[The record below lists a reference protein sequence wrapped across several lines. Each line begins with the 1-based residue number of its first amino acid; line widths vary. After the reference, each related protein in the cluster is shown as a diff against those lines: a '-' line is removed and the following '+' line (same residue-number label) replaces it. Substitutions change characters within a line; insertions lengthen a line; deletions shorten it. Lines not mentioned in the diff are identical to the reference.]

1 MPGHRGCGPL
11 ARAADPTLVEAVY
24 AQMRGPSVQTV
35 AETAMLRTLG
45 ADLVGMSTVVEAIAA
60 RAAGLELLGLSA
72 VTTLE
77 GTGAGARP
85 GRRRRGSP
93 RRQRGASRG

>member
-1 MPGHRGCGPL
+1 
-11 ARAADPTLVEAVY
+11 
-24 AQMRGPSVQTV
+24 
-35 AETAMLRTLG
+35 MLRTIG

-77 GTGAGARP
+77 GTGEELDPEDVVTVAESTARRLAGLLPVVLPAALRHDQP
-85 GRRRRGSP
+85 TTNQGDGT
-93 RRQRGASRG
+93 

>member
-1 MPGHRGCGPL
+1 
-11 ARAADPTLVEAVY
+11 
-24 AQMRGPSVQTV
+24 
-35 AETAMLRTLG
+35 MLRTLG

-77 GTGAGARP
+77 GTGEELDPDDVVRGGRGHGPARLGGAARRTAGPCETICPPPTEEDLR
-85 GRRRRGSP
+85 
-93 RRQRGASRG
+93 